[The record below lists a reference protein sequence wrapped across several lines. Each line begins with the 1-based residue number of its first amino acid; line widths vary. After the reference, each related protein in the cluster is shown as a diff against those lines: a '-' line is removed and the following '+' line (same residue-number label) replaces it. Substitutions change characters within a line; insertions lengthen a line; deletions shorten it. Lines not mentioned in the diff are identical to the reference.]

1 MADRRHAGLESG
13 GVQVNVERM
22 EKALH
27 EVWKYYDEA
36 GETGQN
42 YVLDPDNLTKF
53 AADLCKEYQN
63 LDNHKRGPDYTRKPV
78 EHSE

>member
-13 GVQVNVERM
+13 GVQMNVERM

-36 GETGQN
+36 GETGAK
-42 YVLDPDNLTKF
+42 L
-53 AADLCKEYQN
+53 
-63 LDNHKRGPDYTRKPV
+63 
-78 EHSE
+78 

>member
-1 MADRRHAGLESG
+1 M
-13 GVQVNVERM
+13 NVERM

-53 AADLCKEYQN
+53 AADLPGFN
-63 LDNHKRGPDYTRKPV
+63 L
-78 EHSE
+78 

>member
-53 AADLCKEYQN
+53 AANLCKEYEK
-63 LDNHKRGPDYTRKPV
+63 H
-78 EHSE
+78 